1 MDIFNNREIAS
12 AIWIGIFIVIFL
24 FVEEIRS
31 SVGAVI
37 KILFQKLFVFT
48 FLTMVFYVA
57 VIVFGLYRIGLW
69 EYSQLKNTIQWFC
82 FSGVVVAFRYATST
96 KEGMKLKMIIADNI
110 KIIIILEFLV
120 NAYTFSLIGELL
132 FVPIVTMI
140 VAVNAFSQSKEE
152 YSSVVSLTNV
162 LLSIMFFGLL
172 AHSIANLVTDID
184 NFALFTTLQ
193 SFLLTPMLSILFMPF
208 VYLFVLYIAYDTVF
222 VRLNL
227 GPKKSNK
234 LKGRAKWEIFKIC
247 HLNLR
252 KVRGTAGMNIYN
264 LMQIQTGDDIEKM
277 RQAYKTHL

>member
-12 AIWIGIFIVIFL
+12 AIWIGVFIVIFL
-24 FVEEIRS
+24 FFAQIRS

-37 KILFQKLFVFT
+37 KTLFQKLFIFT
-48 FLTMVFYVA
+48 FLTMVLYVA
-57 VIVFGLYRIGLW
+57 IIVFGLYRIGLW
-69 EYSQLKNTIQWFC
+69 EYPQLKSTIQWFC
-82 FSGVVVAFRYATST
+82 FSGLVVAFRYATST
-96 KEGMKLKMIIADNI
+96 EEGIKLKKVFTDNI
-110 KIIIILEFLV
+110 KMIMILEFLV
-120 NAYTFSLIGELL
+120 NTYTFSLIGELL
-132 FVPIVTMI
+132 FVPIVTII
-140 VAVNAFSQSKEE
+140 VAVNVFSQSKEK
-152 YSSVVSLTNV
+152 YSFVVSLTNAF
-162 LLSIMFFGLL
+162 LSIMFFGLL

-193 SFLLTPMLSILFMPF
+193 SFILPPMLSILFMPF
-208 VYLFVLYIAYDTVF
+208 VYLFVLYVAYDTVF

-234 LKGRAKWEIFKIC
+234 LKCRAKWEIFKIC

-264 LMQIQTGDDIEKM
+264 LMQIQSEDDIEKM